1 MPTYDFIV
9 CGAGPVGLYVACL
22 LHARGHS
29 CCILEK
35 KTDLPTQSRAIG
47 IHPPS
52 IMLFNELGLAS
63 TLVEAGLP
71 ISHAQVHVERKQ
83 IAVLDFSK
91 LKHEFPFILSLP
103 QADLLRILRR
113 HLENLGAPIL
123 WQREV
128 AQVQQTESEVSVIL
142 NDETVM
148 TGRYLLACDGMRS
161 AVRQLLEIPWR
172 GVTHPDTYL
181 MGDAEDSDPSNTAAK
196 VYLGRSGLVESFPL
210 PNGKRR
216 WVIRQQTPEHNAGW
230 RELKQT
236 IIERTNKSNLGAA
249 QSATFFQV
257 HSYLADRLFRNRVIL
272 LGDAAHVVSPIGGQG
287 MNLGWLR
294 ANDLLNDF
302 NPNSLPQWQCNTQ
315 TIARAVSKQALW
327 NMRMGRNQKFPSLL
341 SAMVR
346 VYLSPPLVPVFRRR
360 FTMIQWAKSSGYNS

>member
-161 AVRQLLEIPWR
+161 DVRQLLEIPWR

-302 NPNSLPQWQCNTQ
+302 NPKRLPQWQRNTQ
-315 TIARAVSKQALW
+315 TIARGVSQQALW
-327 NMRMGRNQKFPSLL
+327 NMRMGRTQKFPSLL

-346 VYLSPPLVPVFRRR
+346 LYLSPPLVSVFRRR

>member
-1 MPTYDFIV
+1 MPTYDFII
-9 CGAGPVGLYVACL
+9 CGAGPVGLYAACL
-22 LHARGHS
+22 LHARGHT

-52 IMLFNELGLAS
+52 ITLFNELGIAT
-63 TLVEAGLP
+63 TLVDAGLT
-71 ISHAQVHVERKQ
+71 ISNAHVHVERKK
-83 IAVLDFSK
+83 IATLDFSK

-172 GVTHPDTYL
+172 GVTYPDTYL

-216 WVIRQQTPEHNAGW
+216 WVIRQQTPEQRAGW
-230 RELKQT
+230 RELSQT
-236 IIERTNKSNLGAA
+236 IIERTDETNLGTA
-249 QSATFFQV
+249 QSDSTFFHV
-257 HSYLADRLFRNRVIL
+257 HNYLADRLFSNRIIL

-294 ANDLLNDF
+294 AKDLLNDF
-302 NPNSLPQWQCNTQ
+302 NPERLPKWQRNTL
-315 TIARAVSKQALW
+315 TIARGVSNQALW
-327 NMRMGRNQKFPSLL
+327 NMRMGRPQLFPGLF
-341 SAMVR
+341 SAV
-346 VYLSPPLVPVFRRR
+346 VKLYLSPPLVSVFRRR
-360 FTMIQWAKSSGYNS
+360 FTMVQWTRSSY